1 MMKLSTRALMPS
13 QASLSRK
20 RVIIMGAAGRDFHNF
35 NVLFKNNPNYEV
47 VAFTATQIP
56 FIENRVF
63 PPELAGPLYPNGI
76 PIYPEDLLEDLIRK
90 YNVDEVYLSY
100 SDLRFND
107 VMDKASRVIAA
118 GANFVL
124 LGAEKTML
132 KSTRPV
138 IAVTASRTG
147 AGKSTITRLIARGL
161 KQHGVKFV
169 VVRHPMP
176 YGDLK
181 SSVVQRFASFEDLD
195 KYKCTIEEREEY
207 EPHLAMGS
215 IVYAGVDYEKI
226 LREAEK
232 ESELIVWDGGNND
245 WPFFKPD
252 LYITVVDPTRP
263 DDVLGSYPGYV
274 NVKLAD
280 VIVVNKV
287 NVVDKSAIEQV
298 EKSVRE
304 VNKKAIIVHTVS
316 EVNVD
321 VPELV
326 KGKRVVVVE
335 DGPTVTHGS
344 LSHAAGYF
352 AAKLYGAR
360 EIVDPRPYAVGTIAE
375 AYRKYAHIG
384 PVVPALGY
392 SETQIRELEET
403 LNKVPADTVVLGTP
417 SDLRR
422 YLRLNKPAVRVFYE
436 ARDVSNPGLLEILS
450 DFITKKVKS
459 Q

>member
-1 MMKLSTRALMPS
+1 MSSHVPGK
-13 QASLSRK
+13 RK
-20 RVIIMGAAGRDFHNF
+20 KVIIMGAAGRDFHNF
-35 NVLFKNNPNYEV
+35 NVIFRDNPEYEV

-56 FIENRVF
+56 FIDNRIY
-63 PPELAGPLYPNGI
+63 PPELAGSLYPNGI
-76 PIYPEDLLEDLIRK
+76 PIYPEDKLEELIK
-90 YNVDEVYLSY
+90 KFGVDEVYLSY
-100 SDLRFND
+100 SDLRFNE

-118 GANFVL
+118 GASFVL

-132 KSTRPV
+132 KSSKPV

-147 AGKSTITRLIARGL
+147 AGKSTVTRYVTRILR
-161 KQHGVKFV
+161 KQGVRFV

-181 SSVVQRFASFEDLD
+181 SSAIQRFASFEDLER
-195 KYKCTIEEREEY
+195 YKCTIEEREEY
-207 EPHLAMGS
+207 EPHLAMGN
-215 IVYAGVDYEKI
+215 IVYAGVDYGRI
-226 LREAEK
+226 LRDAEK

-287 NVVDKSAIEQV
+287 NVVDEYAV
-298 EKSVRE
+298 EKVRKSVRE
-304 VNKKAIIVHTVS
+304 VNNRATIVYTASELYVDAPEII
-316 EVNVD
+316 
-321 VPELV
+321 
-326 KGKRVVVVE
+326 KGRRVVVVE

-344 LSHAAGYF
+344 LSYAAGYN
-352 AAKLYGAR
+352 AAKQYGAK
-360 EIVDPRPYAVGTIAE
+360 EIVDPRPYAVGSIAE
-375 AYRKYAHIG
+375 AYKKYPHIG

-392 SETQIRELEET
+392 SEMQMRELEET
-403 LNKVPADTVVLGTP
+403 LNRIPADAIVLGTP

-422 YLRLNKPAVRVFYE
+422 YLRLNKPAVKVSYE
-436 ARDVSNPGLLEILS
+436 ARGVSKPGLEEVLL
-450 DFITKKVKS
+450 DFINRS
-459 Q
+459 LRH